1 MPQII
6 NMTFSCVFAV
16 MLQIWCRSVVISLI
30 TIYST
35 FYHLYFMH
43 LFSMATCH
51 FRHKEMIS
59 IILKSYTFFYTRH
72 MVRKNTEKF
81 TIFIKV
87 SKTSEFIQ
95 YFLIANFIM
104 NKISIFTHKSA
115 TTKKKERISLIAM
128 ENSFASASNKMI

>member
-1 MPQII
+1 
-6 NMTFSCVFAV
+6 
-16 MLQIWCRSVVISLI
+16 
-30 TIYST
+30 
-35 FYHLYFMH
+35 MH

-59 IILKSYTFFYTRH
+59 IILKSYTFFYSWH
-72 MVRKNTEKF
+72 MVQQNTEKI
-81 TIFIKV
+81 TIFIKM

-115 TTKKKERISLIAM
+115 AT
-128 ENSFASASNKMI
+128 